1 MAHTF
6 NRSRSSIRRNA
17 GAALLGVA
25 ALGLAA
31 CGGGNDERLRTD
43 LAAAQ
48 TTSIGVNSYLW
59 RASLETLS
67 FARLTTADSDG
78 GVLITDWYTNPNSP
92 EERVSVSVA
101 ILDSNLRADAIRV
114 NATRQVLQS
123 GQWVEAPVQA
133 ATIQRLEDIILT
145 TARDLRR
152 ATVN

>member
-1 MAHTF
+1 MPQTSFRPFAQT
-6 NRSRSSIRRNA
+6 RRVA
-17 GAALLGVA
+17 GAALLGLA
-25 ALGLAA
+25 TFGLAA

-67 FARLTTADSDG
+67 FARLTTADSSG

-92 EERVSVSVA
+92 NERVSVSVA
-101 ILDSNLRADAIRV
+101 ILDSTLRADALRV
-114 NATRQVLQS
+114 NATRQVMQN
-123 GQWVEAPVQA
+123 GQWVDAPVQA
-133 ATIQRLEDIILT
+133 ATVQRLEDIILT

-152 ATVN
+152 STVM